1 MTTDPL
7 IYLDNHSTTRCD
19 PHVVQAMLPLLSEEF
34 GNPHSTSHAAG
45 RQAAERYGRAVE
57 EIAGC
62 LGARV
67 DELVMTSGATESNN
81 LAILGVCLHPRQKRR
96 TVVTLQTEHP
106 AVLDPLT
113 RLEREGFTVRRVPV
127 MQQHEAVPGRVCL
140 DQLAE
145 AIDEQTALVS
155 VMWANNEIGVLQD
168 LRGIADR
175 CHAVGALL
183 HTDATQAVGRIPVD
197 VAQADVDLLSASAH
211 KFYGPKG
218 VGLLYVRNQPRRV
231 RLRPLVEGGGQQRGL
246 RSGTLN
252 PAGVVG
258 MAAALTLCRDAGD
271 AERQRIAQ
279 LRDRLW
285 SALDA
290 QIPGVALNGPP
301 LGEWRLP
308 GNLNARFPAVEGES
322 LMADTP
328 QLACSSGSACSSVDP
343 QPSHV
348 LLAIG
353 LSEGE
358 ARSSLRFGVGRFNT
372 AEEIDRAAE
381 LLAASHRRL
390 RTLA

>member
-1 MTTDPL
+1 MTHERL
-7 IYLDNHSTTRCD
+7 IYLDNHATTRCD
-19 PHVVQAMLPLLSEEF
+19 PRVVQAMLPLLTDDY

-45 RQAAERYGRAVE
+45 RQAAEIYGSAVDT
-57 EIAGC
+57 IAGC
-62 LGARV
+62 LGATA

-81 LAILGVCLHPRQKRR
+81 LAILGACLHPRQKRR
-96 TVVTLQTEHP
+96 TIVTLQTEHP
-106 AVLDPLT
+106 AVLDPLA
-113 RLEREGFTVRRVPV
+113 RLEREGFTIRRLPV

-140 DQLAE
+140 ERLAE
-145 AIDEQTALVS
+145 AVDEQTALVS
-155 VMWANNEIGVLQD
+155 VMWANNEIGVLQN

-175 CHAVGALL
+175 CHAVGSLL

-197 VAQADVDLLSASAH
+197 VMLADVDLLSASAH

-218 VGLLYVRNQPRRV
+218 VGLLYVRSQPRRV

-258 MAAALTLCRDAGD
+258 MAAALRICHEQGD
-271 AERQRIAQ
+271 AERQRIAE

-285 SALDA
+285 SALSA
-290 QIPGVALNGPP
+290 AIPAVALNGPP
-301 LGEWRLP
+301 LGKYRLP
-308 GNLNARFPAVEGES
+308 GNLNVRFPEVEGES
-322 LMADTP
+322 LMADNPT
-328 QLACSSGSACSSVDP
+328 LACSSGSACSSVDP
-343 QPSHV
+343 RPSHV
-348 LLAIG
+348 LLALG
-353 LSEGE
+353 LSEAE

-390 RTLA
+390 RMLA